1 MPTQF
6 ANGAEL
12 YYEEYG
18 SGPDVVI
25 SAQNRITSGPE
36 SYLELLAAAGAHVY
50 SIQLRGFGRSSPVTA
65 LPEGGCYPM
74 WAEDVYQFAHK
85 LEVEQFIYT
94 GVSHGAGVGWNLVL
108 MHPRE
113 LRAFVAIVGGP
124 HDRSKP
130 RVRGMGL
137 APAPMFVVPTSDPVR
152 LRRRAA
158 WLQASAA
165 QASPTGS
172 PVGEINPGKVFPE
185 LETNA
190 QVAERLGTVTVP
202 TLLLNGAQD
211 DIIPADMSLLVARS
225 VPGAKLVL
233 YQDHSHTLAREA
245 PERVVDEVALFLR
258 EIGSPMRGEDG
269 RHAQSH

>member
-1 MPTQF
+1 MPKQK

-18 SGPDVVI
+18 GGPDVVI
-25 SAQNRITSGPE
+25 SAQNRITSGSE
-36 SYLELLAAAGAHVY
+36 SYLELLAAAGTHVY
-50 SIQLRGFGRSSPVTA
+50 SIQLRGFGRSSPVTTV
-65 LPEGGCYPM
+65 PEGGWYPM
-74 WAEDVYQFAHK
+74 WAEDVYEFAHK
-85 LEVEQFIYT
+85 VGVEHFIYT
-94 GVSHGAGVGWNLVL
+94 GVSHGAGVGWNLAL
-108 MHPRE
+108 THPLG

-137 APAPMFVVPTSDPVR
+137 ASAPMFVVPTDDPVR

-158 WLQASAA
+158 WLQASGE
-165 QASPTGS
+165 QESSTGHIQ
-172 PVGEINPGKVFPE
+172 INPGKVFPE
-185 LETNA
+185 LESNE
-190 QVAERLGTVTVP
+190 QVAKRLGTITVP

-211 DIIPADMSLLVARS
+211 DIIPAEMSLLVARS

-245 PERVVDEVALFLR
+245 PERLVDEVALFLK
-258 EIGSPMRGEDG
+258 EIGSPIQGDG
-269 RHAQSH
+269 RHAHSH

>member
-1 MPTQF
+1 MPTQS

-18 SGPDVVI
+18 GGPHVVI

-36 SYLELLAAAGAHVY
+36 SYLELLAAAGTHVY
-50 SIQLRGFGRSSPVTA
+50 SIQLRGFGRSSAVTTA
-65 LPEGGCYPM
+65 PEGGWYPT
-74 WAEDVYQFAHK
+74 WAEDVYQFAQN
-85 LEVEQFIYT
+85 LGAERFIYT
-94 GVSHGAGVGWNLVL
+94 GVSHGAGVGWNLAL
-108 MHPRE
+108 MHPHA

-137 APAPMFVVPTSDPVR
+137 APVPMFVVPTSDPVR

-158 WLQASAA
+158 WLQASGE
-165 QASPTGS
+165 QGS
-172 PVGEINPGKVFPE
+172 PAGHVQIDPGRVFPE
-185 LETNA
+185 LETNE
-190 QVAERLGTVTVP
+190 QVAERLGTIAVP

-211 DIIPADMSLLVARS
+211 DIIPADMALLVARS
-225 VPGAKLVL
+225 VPAAKLVL

-245 PERVVDEVALFLR
+245 PERVVKEVRLFME
-258 EIGSPMRGEDG
+258 EIDSPIQGD
-269 RHAQSH
+269 

>member
-1 MPTQF
+1 MPTQI

-36 SYLELLAAAGAHVY
+36 SYLELLAAAGTHVF
-50 SIQLRGFGRSSPVTA
+50 SIQLRGFGRSSPLTT
-65 LPEGGCYPM
+65 LPQGGCYPL
-74 WAEDVYQFAHK
+74 WAEDVNEFA
-85 LEVEQFIYT
+85 LGLGVEQFIYT
-94 GVSHGAGVGWNLVL
+94 GVSHGAGVGWNLAL
-108 MHPRE
+108 MHPRS

-137 APAPMFVVPTSDPVR
+137 ASAPMFVVPTTDAVR

-158 WLQASAA
+158 WLQASGE
-165 QASPTGS
+165 QDSPTAQ
-172 PVGEINPGKVFPE
+172 VQINPGKVFPE

-190 QVAERLGTVTVP
+190 QVAERLGTISVP

-211 DIIPADMSLLVARS
+211 DIIPADMALLVARS

-245 PERVVDEVALFLR
+245 PERVVDEVALFLK
-258 EIGSPMRGEDG
+258 EIGAPIQGDG
-269 RHAQSH
+269 RHASDH